1 MKKSVFVSD
10 SLKMSVLFDK
20 NFYKSINLKYC
31 LLLVNLKVPI
41 LFLCISVV
49 KEMVIV

>member
-10 SLKMSVLFDK
+10 SLKMSVSFDE

-31 LLLVNLKVPI
+31 LLVNLKVPI